1 MIGRALPLFIL
12 ALAIAPAAA
21 KEQRTGFLGVSVAPA
36 SDELRQMYGLPHK
49 IESGAVIQEVV
60 EGSPAAAAG
69 FKTGDVLVEF
79 GGTRIEDPEGLVK
92 AVRRFHEGDVVRY
105 KLIRGSREISD
116 EIKLGGRSEEV
127 VEMELE
133 EVDVM
138 EPPRPVRPPRRGDY
152 RDIGRR
158 LEEAQEQVARMRL
171 RLHSGF
177 GGQPLQ
183 RWIAR
188 EEASLVQ
195 ARKAGNER
203 AVLRSEHRLELLQ
216 EMRAASERH
225 APVMGFKAVRPG
237 EASKPVKVEVVMVPR
252 AVQAVTPRER
262 ELTKRLERLEKR
274 FEQLLERLE
283 AAQK

>member
-36 SDELRQMYGLPHK
+36 NDELRQMYGLPEK
-49 IESGAVIQEVV
+49 VESGAVIQEVV
-60 EGSPAAAAG
+60 DGSPAAAAG

-79 GGTRIEDPEGLVK
+79 AGTRIEGPEGLVE

-116 EIKLGGRSEEV
+116 EIKLGGRGEEL
-127 VEMELE
+127 VEV
-133 EVDVM
+133 EVGERV
-138 EPPRPVRPPRRGDY
+138 EIVPAPRPRRGGDY
-152 RDIGRR
+152 DDIGRR
-158 LEEAQEQVARMRL
+158 LEQAQKQVTRMRY
-171 RLHSGF
+171 RLHTGLDHS
-177 GGQPLQ
+177 LK

-188 EEASLVQ
+188 EEAALVQ

-203 AVLRSEHRLELLQ
+203 AVLRGEHRLELLQ

-237 EASKPVKVEVVMVPR
+237 EAPKPVEVEVVMVPR

-262 ELTKRLERLEKR
+262 ELTERLERLEKR
-274 FEQLLERLE
+274 FERLLERLE

>member
-79 GGTRIEDPEGLVK
+79 GGTRIEGPEGLVK

-127 VEMELE
+127 VE
-133 EVDVM
+133 EVEVI

-158 LEEAQEQVARMRL
+158 LEEAQEQVTRMRL

-177 GGQPLQ
+177 GGQSLQ

-188 EEASLVQ
+188 EEAALVE
-195 ARKAGNER
+195 ARKAGDER
-203 AVLRSEHRLELLQ
+203 AVLRGEHRLELLK
-216 EMRAASERH
+216 EMR
-225 APVMGFKAVRPG
+225 KAGDREPSG
-237 EASKPVKVEVVMVPR
+237 PQYWKFRDLEPRRLEVVLAPQPA
-252 AVQAVTPRER
+252 AVATERER
-262 ELTKRLERLEKR
+262 ELMKRVERLEKR

>member
-36 SDELRQMYGLPHK
+36 SDELRQLYGLPEK
-49 IESGAVIQEVV
+49 VKSGAVIQEVV
-60 EGSPAAAAG
+60 EGSAAAAAG

-79 GGTRIEDPEGLVK
+79 GGTRIEGPEGLVE

-116 EIKLGGRSEEV
+116 EIKLGGRREERV
-127 VEMELE
+127 DMELV
-133 EVDVM
+133 EV
-138 EPPRPVRPPRRGDY
+138 EPGAPPRPVRPRRDY
-152 RDIGRR
+152 DDIGRR
-158 LEEAQEQVARMRL
+158 LEKAQEQVTRMRL

-188 EEASLVQ
+188 EEAALVE
-195 ARKAGNER
+195 ARKAGDEP
-203 AVLRSEHRLELLQ
+203 AVLRSEHRLELLK
-216 EMRAASERH
+216 EMR
-225 APVMGFKAVRPG
+225 KAGDREPSRPQHWKFR
-237 EASKPVKVEVVMVPR
+237 ELKPSRWEVVLLEPA
-252 AVQAVTPRER
+252 AVVTERER
-262 ELTKRLERLEKR
+262 ELTKRLDRLEKR

>member
-36 SDELRQMYGLPHK
+36 SDELRQMYGLPERV
-49 IESGAVIQEVV
+49 ESGAVIQEVV

-127 VEMELE
+127 VEMEFE
-133 EVDVM
+133 EVEVM
-138 EPPRPVRPPRRGDY
+138 EPPRPVRPSRRGDY

-158 LEEAQEQVARMRL
+158 LEEAQEQVKRMRL
-171 RLHSGF
+171 RLHGGF

-188 EEASLVQ
+188 EEAALVQ

-203 AVLRSEHRLELLQ
+203 DILRHEHRLELLV
-216 EMRAASERH
+216 EMR
-225 APVMGFKAVRPG
+225 KAGDREPSGPQSWKFRAVKPG
-237 EASKPVKVEVVMVPR
+237 GWEVVVAPQPA
-252 AVQAVTPRER
+252 AVATERER
-262 ELTKRLERLEKR
+262 QLGERIERLEKR
-274 FEQLLERLE
+274 LERVLERLE
-283 AAQK
+283 AMEKAR

>member
-36 SDELRQMYGLPHK
+36 SDELRQMYGLPERV
-49 IESGAVIQEVV
+49 ESGAVIQEVV

-133 EVDVM
+133 EVEVM

-158 LEEAQEQVARMRL
+158 LEEAQERVARMRL

-177 GGQPLQ
+177 RGQPLQ

-237 EASKPVKVEVVMVPR
+237 EAPKPVEIEVVMVPR

-262 ELTKRLERLEKR
+262 ELTERLERLEKR
-274 FEQLLERLE
+274 FERLLERLE